1 MTDGGGC
8 CCGVILTAVAIV
20 LLLLLLLGGGSAP
33 SESGT
38 EQVALITEDYDI
50 FRKVNVDSKRAS

>member
-1 MTDGGGC
+1 M
-8 CCGVILTAVAIV
+8 TAVAIV
-20 LLLLLLLGGGSAP
+20 LLLLLLLLLGGGSAP

>member
-1 MTDGGGC
+1 MTDGGG

>member
-20 LLLLLLLGGGSAP
+20 LLLLLLGGGSAP